1 MIRTVLRDIRFWLT
15 GTALLLALAAIFVP
29 RVQLV
34 RPVLDVVA
42 VFDITGSMN
51 TRDMNIEGRAG
62 SRLEAAQ
69 AAVRGIL
76 TSLPC
81 GSRLGVGVF
90 TERSSFLLF
99 EPAEV
104 CANYAALDGSVRQLD
119 WRMAWA
125 ADSHVSRGLYKAL
138 EIAGST
144 DANLAFFTDGHEAPP
159 LPASGG
165 PVFDGDPGAVRGL
178 IVGVGGRDKTP
189 IPKFDFD
196 GREIGTWGREDV
208 PHENRVGLPPKDAS
222 SRPGYHPRNAPWGG
236 AATAGD
242 EHLSSVREAYLD
254 KLAEQ
259 TGLGYANLAEA
270 RDLVSSLQAASRSRS
285 VKAAV
290 DIRPYPAGAA
300 LILLLLISAVLPALD
315 CVRRW
320 RQRDLTPRVSI

>member
-1 MIRTVLRDIRFWLT
+1 MIKGTLRDIRFWLIAA
-15 GTALLLALAAIFVP
+15 ALVLALAALLIP
-29 RVQLV
+29 RVRLV

-42 VFDITGSMN
+42 MLDITGSMN
-51 TRDMNIEGRAG
+51 TRDMSVAGRAG

-69 AAVRGIL
+69 AAVRRLL

-81 GSRLGVGVF
+81 GSRLGLGVF

-125 ADSHVSRGLYKAL
+125 ADSHVSRGLHKAL
-138 EIAGST
+138 KIAGSV

-165 PVFDGDPGAVRGL
+165 PAFDGEPDAVRGL
-178 IVGVGGRDKTP
+178 IVGVGGREKSP
-189 IPKFDFD
+189 IPKFDAD

-208 PHENRVGLPPKDAS
+208 PHENRVGLPPKGAS

-242 EHLSSVREAYLD
+242 EHLSSVREAYLQT
-254 KLAEQ
+254 LAEQ
-259 TGLGYANLAEA
+259 TGLGYANLAETG
-270 RDLVSSLQAASRSRS
+270 DLASVMQATSRLRP
-285 VKAAV
+285 VEAAV

-300 LILLLLISAVLPALD
+300 LILLLLISAVLPGFD
-315 CVRRW
+315 RVRRW
-320 RQRDLTPRVSI
+320 RQRDLTPHVSI

>member
-1 MIRTVLRDIRFWLT
+1 MIKMALRDIRFWLT
-15 GTALLLALAAIFVP
+15 GAAWLLALAALFVP
-29 RVQLV
+29 RVELV

-51 TRDMNIEGRAG
+51 TRDMNVDGRAG
-62 SRLEAAQ
+62 SRLEASQ
-69 AAVRGIL
+69 AAVRRLL

-81 GSRLGVGVF
+81 GSRLGLGVF

-125 ADSHVSRGLYKAL
+125 ADSHVSRGLYKAV
-138 EIAGST
+138 EIASSV
-144 DANLAFFTDGHEAPP
+144 DANLAFFTDGQEAPP

-165 PVFDGDPGAVRGL
+165 PVFDGEPGTVSGL
-178 IVGVGGRDKTP
+178 IVGVGGREKSP

-236 AATAGD
+236 ATTAGD
-242 EHLSSVREAYLD
+242 EHLSSVREAYLET
-254 KLAEQ
+254 LAEQ
-259 TGLGYANLAEA
+259 TGLGYANLAET
-270 RDLVSSLQAASRSRS
+270 RDLVSSLQAVSRSRP
-285 VKAAV
+285 VKAAA
-290 DIRPYPAGAA
+290 DIRPYPASAA
-300 LILLLLISAVLPALD
+300 LILLLLISALLPALD
-315 CVRRW
+315 RVRRW
-320 RQRDLTPRVSI
+320 RQRDVMPRVPI